1 VTLVFLREAVLFC
14 IEAQQHRDTATFF
27 SGELMAKLDTLG
39 ITVLG
44 DFILSEG
51 VESIIENLLR
61 IGTTAVAVNPT
72 VTAAADEQTGSFQP
86 PIDAGSSPRVFD
98 RPLFGK
104 HSLWVRGGVSYQPRE
119 EFYKDS
125 AYRPR
130 KTNDLTETHGAVI
143 GQFID
148 RAVESGL
155 KVYFQI
161 GAVQPSGL
169 RDEDRPRLPDGTISP
184 NRMADTAS
192 LASEAVRSYNVAYVR
207 DLLEE
212 YPSVTGFRPDWPEY
226 PCYTLGEVFQD
237 FGEHVA
243 RWAASRDF
251 DFEAIRSGA
260 DELWNLLHG
269 QSSKG
274 HLSSA
279 DFNRNWTV
287 SGDLPVWVR
296 EWRRLKAALSVDCLQ
311 HWRDAINAAGGT
323 DKELSANAFM
333 PTYSTVTGFDFAGAA
348 AICDA
353 VSPKLYTMHWSLMVK
368 FWADPIL
375 AANPQLSE
383 ASVVRALVRFM
394 EIDDDGTGGICVS
407 DYGYPAPDEPHAI
420 ASGPQSR
427 KLGDVAAEVGD
438 ACLVTP
444 LVHGY
449 GPLDDF
455 TRRLQLV
462 ADCDAVSGL
471 WINRYGYLSDD
482 KLAAIRDTVN

>member
-1 VTLVFLREAVLFC
+1 
-14 IEAQQHRDTATFF
+14 
-27 SGELMAKLDTLG
+27 MAKLDTLG

-51 VESIIENLLR
+51 VEAIIENLLR

-72 VTAAADEQTGSFQP
+72 VTAAADEDTGSFQP

-130 KTNDLTETHGAVI
+130 QTNDLTELHGAII

-169 RDEDRPRLPDGTISP
+169 RDEDRPRLPAGTIPS

-192 LASEAVRSYNVAYVR
+192 LASEAVRSYNRAYIK

-212 YPSVTGFRPDWPEY
+212 YPNVTGFRPDWPEY

-237 FGEHVA
+237 FGQHVA
-243 RWAASRDF
+243 KWAANRDF
-251 DFEAIRSGA
+251 DFESIRASA
-260 DELWNLLHG
+260 SELWNLLHSTATG
-269 QSSKG
+269 RS
-274 HLSSA
+274 LNNA
-279 DFNRNWTV
+279 DFDRDWTL
-287 SGDLPVWVR
+287 SGERPEWVR

-311 HWRDAINAAGGT
+311 HWRDAINAAGGK

-348 AICDA
+348 KICDA

-394 EIDDDGTGGICVS
+394 EIEDDGTGGASVS
-407 DYGYPAPDEPHAI
+407 DYGYPAPDEPHPI

-427 KLGDVAAEVGD
+427 KLREVVAEVD
-438 ACLVTP
+438 HACLVTP

-455 TRRLQLV
+455 TRRLELV
-462 ADCDAVSGL
+462 TQCDAVSGL

-482 KLAAIRDTVN
+482 KLAAIRDTMQ

>member
-1 VTLVFLREAVLFC
+1 
-14 IEAQQHRDTATFF
+14 
-27 SGELMAKLDTLG
+27 MAKLDTLG

-51 VESIIENLLR
+51 VEPIIENLLR

-72 VTAAADEQTGSFQP
+72 VTAPADEHTGSFQP

-98 RPLFGK
+98 RPLWGK
-104 HSLWVRGGVSYQPRE
+104 HSLWVRGGVSYRPRE

-125 AYRPR
+125 AYQPR
-130 KTNDLTETHGAVI
+130 KSNDLTEEHGQLI

-169 RDEDRPRLPDGTISP
+169 RDEDRPRLPDGTISE

-192 LASEAVRSYNVAYVR
+192 LASEAVRSYNRAYIR

-212 YPSVTGFRPDWPEY
+212 YPTVTGFRPDWPEY
-226 PCYTLGEVFQD
+226 PCYTLGEVFAD
-237 FGEHVA
+237 FSEHVA
-243 RWAASRDF
+243 RWATDRDF
-251 DFEAIRSGA
+251 DFESIKSEA
-260 DELWNLLHG
+260 DRLWNLLHG
-269 QSSKG
+269 QSSFRC
-274 HLSSA
+274 LSTS
-279 DFNRNWTV
+279 DFERNWTV
-287 SGDLPVWVR
+287 SGKLPKWVSD
-296 EWRRLKAALSVDCLQ
+296 WKRLKAELSVDCLQ
-311 HWRDAINAAGGT
+311 HWRDAINEAGGK

-333 PTYSTVTGFDFAGAA
+333 PTYSTVTGFDFPGAA
-348 AICDA
+348 KICDA

-368 FWADPIL
+368 FWAEPIL
-375 AANPQLSE
+375 KANPQISE
-383 ASVVRALVRFM
+383 ESVVRSIVRIM
-394 EIDDDGTGGICVS
+394 EIDDDDTGGGGLS
-407 DYGYPAPDEPHAI
+407 DYGYPAPDEPHPI
-420 ASGPQSR
+420 ASEPQSR
-427 KLGDVAAEVGD
+427 KLRDVSAEVGD
-438 ACLVTP
+438 ACEVTP

-449 GPLDDF
+449 GPLGDF

-462 ADCDAVSGL
+462 ADCEAVSGL

-482 KLAAIRDTVN
+482 KLNAIAETVS

>member
-1 VTLVFLREAVLFC
+1 
-14 IEAQQHRDTATFF
+14 
-27 SGELMAKLDTLG
+27 MAKLDFLG

-51 VESIIENLLR
+51 VEPILENLLR

-72 VTAAADEQTGSFQP
+72 VTAPADEKTGSFQP
-86 PIDAGSSPRVFD
+86 PIDAGSSPRLFD

-104 HSLWVRGGVSYQPRE
+104 HSLWVRGGVSYKPRE

-130 KTNDLTETHGAVI
+130 RTNELTEQHGAII

-148 RAVESGL
+148 RAIESGL
-155 KVYFQI
+155 KVYFQV

-169 RDEDRPRLPDGTISP
+169 RDEDRPRLPDGSISE

-192 LASEAVRSYNVAYVR
+192 LASEAVRSYNAAYIR
-207 DLLEE
+207 DLLTE
-212 YPSVTGFRPDWPEY
+212 YPNITGFRPDWPEY

-237 FGEHVA
+237 FGDHVSE
-243 RWAASRDF
+243 WASSRDF
-251 DFEAIRSGA
+251 DFESIKSGGAGLWDLFHGKAA
-260 DELWNLLHG
+260 DGSLAD
-269 QSSKG
+269 
-274 HLSSA
+274 A
-279 DFNRNWTV
+279 DFEQGWAVTGDMPEWV
-287 SGDLPVWVR
+287 S
-296 EWRRLKAALSVDCLQ
+296 EWKRLKAALSVDCLQ
-311 HWRDAINAAGGT
+311 HWREAMNAAGGQ

-333 PTYSTVTGFDFAGAA
+333 PTYSTVTGFDFPGAA
-348 AICDA
+348 EVCDA

-383 ASVVRALVRFM
+383 ESVVRAIVNVM
-394 EIDDDGTGGICVS
+394 EIDPDGTGGSTVA
-407 DYGYPAPDEPHAI
+407 DFGYPAPDEPHPI
-420 ASGPQSR
+420 ASGPQKR
-427 KLGDVAAEVGD
+427 KLDEVAAAVGD
-438 ACLVTP
+438 RCQVTP

-449 GPLDDF
+449 GPLEDF

-482 KLAAIRDTVN
+482 KLAAIGAIR

>member
-1 VTLVFLREAVLFC
+1 
-14 IEAQQHRDTATFF
+14 
-27 SGELMAKLDTLG
+27 MPKLDTLG

-51 VESIIENLLR
+51 VEPIIQNLLR

-72 VTAAADEQTGSFQP
+72 VTAPADENTGSFQP

-98 RPLFGK
+98 RPLWGK

-125 AYRPR
+125 AYSPR
-130 KTNDLTETHGAVI
+130 KTNELTQQYGHLI

-155 KVYFQI
+155 KVYFQV

-169 RDEDRPRLPDGTISP
+169 RDEDRPRLPDGTISE

-192 LASEAVRSYNVAYVR
+192 LASEAVRSYNRAYIR

-212 YPSVTGFRPDWPEY
+212 YPTITGFRPDWPEY

-237 FGEHVA
+237 FGKHVA
-243 RWAASRDF
+243 KWAASHDF
-251 DFEAIRSGA
+251 DFESIRSEA
-260 DELWNLLHG
+260 EKFWNLLHG
-269 QSSKG
+269 QSSFRC
-274 HLSSA
+274 LSTS
-279 DFNRNWTV
+279 DFERNWTV
-287 SGDLPVWVR
+287 SGKLPKWVS
-296 EWRRLKAALSVDCLQ
+296 EWRRLKAALSTDCLQ
-311 HWRDAINAAGGT
+311 HWRDAMNNAGGK

-333 PTYSTVTGFDFAGAA
+333 PTYSTITGFDFPNAA
-348 AICDA
+348 KICDA

-368 FWADPIL
+368 FWAEPIL
-375 AANPQLSE
+375 SANPQLSE
-383 ASVVRALVRFM
+383 ESVVRSIVRIM
-394 EIDDDGTGGICVS
+394 EIDDDGTGGGCVS
-407 DYGYPAPDEPHAI
+407 DYGYPAPDEPHPI

-427 KLGDVAAEVGD
+427 KLRDVAGEVAGEC
-438 ACLVTP
+438 AVTP

-455 TRRLQLV
+455 RRRLQLV
-462 ADCDAVSGL
+462 TDCDSISGL
-471 WINRYGYLSDD
+471 WINRYGYLSDE
-482 KLAAIRDTVN
+482 KLDAIHDVVNQ